1 MFATKD
7 KTPPILVT
15 SEVGLQYYLK
25 TLRENMGLNLFVKF
39 EEKVDTPNLSCET
52 LGGSAKRKVE
62 SLYDTASGSRNADTD
77 EEFMDALHDV
87 EEKIARSGGLKSNE
101 DVIVD
106 DEDDIVVDDLFM
118 DNKTEDTEDGIDISD
133 DTMPFGGYDKE
144 FWGNFLSDDYGD
156 SNAEELMSKGGV
168 DASGVFDHALFVS
181 GGGSSVNAEKVKTE
195 WAAKT
200 KVGCRAGSSHGLRG
214 RARKLEE
221 IDHEESD
228 IPPLFEDIEYEV
240 ENIPDLD
247 IEDDGKGICKGKVY
261 ASKEDCQIGLAI
273 YAIKN
278 MYHFK
283 QTRTKWNY
291 FVLSCSDE
299 KCDWRILATLMKGTG
314 YYEIKKASLD
324 HTCSL
329 DTRGQFMQKATS
341 KVIASVF
348 KAKYSDPTSG
358 PVPMDLQQLV
368 LEDLRVFASYRKCW
382 RARES
387 VLTNVAGSDKES
399 YCYLAEYLHLLKL
412 TNTGTITHIETERDV
427 EDESKER
434 FKKWK

>member
-1 MFATKD
+1 M
-7 KTPPILVT
+7 
-15 SEVGLQYYLK
+15 Q
-25 TLRENMGLNLFVKF
+25 R
-39 EEKVDTPNLSCET
+39 
-52 LGGSAKRKVE
+52 
-62 SLYDTASGSRNADTD
+62 
-77 EEFMDALHDV
+77 
-87 EEKIARSGGLKSNE
+87 
-101 DVIVD
+101 
-106 DEDDIVVDDLFM
+106 
-118 DNKTEDTEDGIDISD
+118 
-133 DTMPFGGYDKE
+133 
-144 FWGNFLSDDYGD
+144 
-156 SNAEELMSKGGV
+156 
-168 DASGVFDHALFVS
+168 
-181 GGGSSVNAEKVKTE
+181 VKTE
-195 WAAKT
+195 WAAKA
-200 KVGCRAGSSHGLRG
+200 KVGCRVGSSHGLRA

-221 IDHEESD
+221 VDDEEFD
-228 IPPLFEDIEYEV
+228 IPPLFEDIEYEI
-240 ENIPDLD
+240 ENTPYLD
-247 IEDDGKGICKGKVY
+247 IEDDGKGIYKGKVY

-278 MYHFK
+278 MFHFK

-314 YYEIKKASLD
+314 YFEIKKASLQ
-324 HTCSL
+324 HTYSL
-329 DTRGQFMQKATS
+329 ETRGQFMQKATS

-387 VLTNVAGSDKES
+387 VLTNVAGSDEES

-434 FKKWK
+434 FLYMFLAFGASIAGFKHLRRILVVDGTHLKGKYKGVLLTVSGQDANFQVYPLGFADVDSE